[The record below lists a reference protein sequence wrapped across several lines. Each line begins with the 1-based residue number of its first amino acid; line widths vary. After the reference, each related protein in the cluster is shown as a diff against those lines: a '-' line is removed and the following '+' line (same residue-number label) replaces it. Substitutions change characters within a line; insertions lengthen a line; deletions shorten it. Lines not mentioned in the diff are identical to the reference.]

1 MKNQYSIKEI
11 LNAINELNSL
21 KKDKKQNIELQ
32 IPKKKNDYIPDHT
45 IRLIE
50 EAEKS
55 KKND

>member
-32 IPKKKNDYIPDHT
+32 IPKKK
-45 IRLIE
+45 
-50 EAEKS
+50 K
-55 KKND
+55 